1 MTHSRAEGHGVEQE
15 MRKSIRRMENTE
27 PRVRKASFSNTSYV
41 MSRNK
46 STIGIFGWDSSSLGG
61 TVTALQDVAQ
71 RPLQTMPTAYLTWA
85 PTEMT
90 YALPQVP

>member
-1 MTHSRAEGHGVEQE
+1 
-15 MRKSIRRMENTE
+15 
-27 PRVRKASFSNTSYV
+27 

-71 RPLQTMPTAYLTWA
+71 RLLQTMPAAYLTWA